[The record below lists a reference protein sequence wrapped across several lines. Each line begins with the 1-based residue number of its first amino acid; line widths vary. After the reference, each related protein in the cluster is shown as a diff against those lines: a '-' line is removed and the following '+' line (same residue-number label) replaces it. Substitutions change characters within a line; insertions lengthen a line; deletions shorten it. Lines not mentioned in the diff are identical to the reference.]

1 MSLPTTEDKRR
12 FVEHMFDQIAPRY
25 DLVNRLMTFGVDR
38 QWRRRAVRSL
48 EVGCGHHVLDLGCGT
63 GDLVACVQDVGAS
76 VVGVDISARMLE
88 QGRHRLPNADLVR
101 ADAQALPFANGVF
114 DAAVS
119 GFALRNFTAVASVL
133 EETARILKPGGRLAI
148 LEVHVPSSSARR
160 AFFDIYFKRVVP
172 QIGRLVSRGY
182 AYQYLAA
189 STVYLPSFPRFQAML
204 NEAGFVDSKQEL
216 LLAGAAQLVTARRA
230 HLPRHADDDWRSTS

>member
-25 DLVNRLMTFGVDR
+25 DMVNRLMTFGIDR

-48 EVGCGHHVLDLGCGT
+48 VVGRGDYVLDLGCGT
-63 GDLVACVQDVGAS
+63 GDLVAGVRDVGAS

-88 QGRHRLPNADLVR
+88 YGRHRLPDADLVR
-101 ADAQALPFANGVF
+101 ADAQALPFADAVF

-119 GFALRNFTAVASVL
+119 GFALRNFTAVARVL
-133 EETARILKPGGRLAI
+133 EETARVLKPGGRLAI
-148 LEVHVPSSSARR
+148 LEVHVPSSTARR
-160 AFFDIYFKRVVP
+160 VLFDVYFKRVVP

-189 STVYLPSFPRFQAML
+189 STVYLPSFPRFRAML
-204 NEAGFVDSKQEL
+204 QEAGFVESKQDL
-216 LLAGAAQLVTARRA
+216 LLAGAAQLVTARRG
-230 HLPRHADDDWRSTS
+230 PVPSHASDDYRAAS

>member
-1 MSLPTTEDKRR
+1 MSLPAAEDKRR

-25 DLVNRLMTFGVDR
+25 DLVNRLMTFGIDR

-48 EVGCGHHVLDLGCGT
+48 AVGHGHHVLDLGCGT
-63 GDLVACVQDVGAS
+63 GDLVAGVRDVGAG
-76 VVGVDISARMLE
+76 VVGVDISACMLE
-88 QGRHRLPNADLVR
+88 QGRLRLPDADLVR
-101 ADAQALPFANGVF
+101 ADAQALPFAGGVF
-114 DAAVS
+114 DAAIS

-133 EETARILKPGGRLAI
+133 EETARVLKPGGRLAI

-160 AFFDIYFKRVVP
+160 IFFDVYFKRVVP

-189 STVYLPSFPRFQAML
+189 STAYLPSFSSFQAML
-204 NEAGFVDSKQEL
+204 QEAGFVDSQQVL

-230 HLPRHADDDWRSTS
+230 QLPAHASDAYRAAS